1 MKVLWILYIISC
13 PNCEWEVVN
22 TYKTDLFCQFD
33 CISDKW
39 EEMLSS
45 VDAIVVATKWE
56 EYKKLSSSDYQYI
69 LAGKIILDARRCFKP
84 TDYPKSIYLTIGRSI
99 E

>member
-22 TYKTDLFCQFD
+22 TYKTDSTCQYD
-33 CISDKW
+33 CTHDKW
-39 EEMLSS
+39 EIVTSYDTSQECIREQRRQERMRSAIGYWNDPTRFEC
-45 VDAIVVATKWE
+45 VDIH
-56 EYKKLSSSDYQYI
+56 EYN
-69 LAGKIILDARRCFKP
+69 
-84 TDYPKSIYLTIGRSI
+84 